1 MYPLFDSRRSKE
13 SSLTSSWRKI
23 SMCVRSLISLSF
35 GFEPL
40 RKRERERT
48 RTHTICSQQQQQQQQ
63 RSGNSRTRAKVDDDF
78 FEESVSREK
87 SIYNLFFFFS
97 EKIDPLERSSS
108 SLFFRLCPQKGWRI
122 FFARGRRRK
131 KRGMNVHFFHKKL

>member
-1 MYPLFDSRRSKE
+1 
-13 SSLTSSWRKI
+13 
-23 SMCVRSLISLSF
+23 MCVRNLISLSF

-48 RTHTICSQQQQQQQQ
+48 RTHTICSQQQQQQQQQ

>member
-1 MYPLFDSRRSKE
+1 
-13 SSLTSSWRKI
+13 
-23 SMCVRSLISLSF
+23 MCVRNLISLSLLDLNRL
-35 GFEPL
+35 E
-40 RKRERERT
+40 RERERT
-48 RTHTICSQQQQQQQQ
+48 RTHTICSQQQQQQQ

-87 SIYNLFFFFS
+87 SIYNLFFFFFS